1 MAARESEQGGGGGL
15 EKLADWQV
23 LQPVLKTQREILQ
36 EVLLCAARYDVWMT
50 LEELAHKT
58 RYPEAS
64 ISAQLRHLRKP
75 QHGGFVVEK
84 RRRLWAETLRPS
96 AHERVWEYQMRYGQ
110 WEAAQAKDRR
120 PGLQPRRKGHLAN
133 GL

>member
-1 MAARESEQGGGGGL
+1 MR
-15 EKLADWQV
+15 KLADWQV

-64 ISAQLRHLRKP
+64 ISAQLRHLRKRSTADSWWKS
-75 QHGGFVVEK
+75 GGDCGGNDA
-84 RRRLWAETLRPS
+84 AER
-96 AHERVWEYQMRYGQ
+96 A
-110 WEAAQAKDRR
+110 
-120 PGLQPRRKGHLAN
+120 RKGVGVPDAVRAVGRSAAEEGGSLKWRRA
-133 GL
+133 GCECGGG

>member
-1 MAARESEQGGGGGL
+1 MR
-15 EKLADWQV
+15 KLADWRV

-64 ISAQLRHLRKP
+64 ISAQLRHLRKA
-75 QHGGFVVEK
+75 QNGGFEVEK

-96 AHERVWEYQMRYGQ
+96 PHEKVWEYQMRYGR
-110 WEAAQAKDRR
+110 WEGMRDKEIT
-120 PGLQPRRKGHLAN
+120 H
-133 GL
+133 

>member
-1 MAARESEQGGGGGL
+1 MREV
-15 EKLADWQV
+15 ADWQV
-23 LQPVLKTQREILQ
+23 LQPVLKTQREILT

-75 QHGGFVVEK
+75 QYGGYVVEK
-84 RRRLWAETLRPS
+84 RRRLWAETTRPS
-96 AHERVWEYQMRYGQ
+96 THEKVWEYQMRYGQ
-110 WEAAQAKDRR
+110 WEGVREEEAV
-120 PGLQPRRKGHLAN
+120 H
-133 GL
+133 

>member
-1 MAARESEQGGGGGL
+1 MRE
-15 EKLADWQV
+15 LADWQV
-23 LQPVLKTQREILQ
+23 LQPVLKTQREILR

-64 ISAQLRHLRKP
+64 ISAQLRHLRKA

-84 RRRLWAETLRPS
+84 RRRLWAETTRPS
-96 AHERVWEYQMRYGQ
+96 AHEKVWEYQMRYGR
-110 WEAAQAKDRR
+110 WEAAQLEKQRSKEATK
-120 PGLQPRRKGHLAN
+120 KC
-133 GL
+133 